1 MPKKRPSSRVSAVG
15 FACAR
20 MRDTILNASIL
31 ERFRAV
37 QTRAKAALCGLEKRA
52 NLQAQTA

>member
-1 MPKKRPSSRVSAVG
+1 MPKKRPPNRVSAVG

-37 QTRAKAALCGLEKRA
+37 QTRAKATLGGLEKMA
-52 NLQAQTA
+52 NLQAVCA